1 MMMIWE
7 LYLYIFISDEYIK
20 AHPDI
25 VKRTKNNEG
34 VYFTNDM
41 MYNALIDLWGIKT
54 PHYDVKEN
62 FLSDEYGY
70 GAGKLL
76 ILDKIKI

>member
-1 MMMIWE
+1 
-7 LYLYIFISDEYIK
+7 
-20 AHPDI
+20 
-25 VKRTKNNEG
+25 
-34 VYFTNDM
+34 M